1 MDSLQMNNGDP
12 PPPVSGAGGGHQR
25 TANGNI
31 SMDSAIAALEQHDT
45 LFHRQV
51 MHLRQQQVGSHHNT
65 QSDHRHYN
73 RTISFLY

>member
-1 MDSLQMNNGDP
+1 MNNGDP

-31 SMDSAIAALEQHDT
+31 STDSAIAALEQHDT

-51 MHLRQQQVGSHHNT
+51 MHLRQQQVW
-65 QSDHRHYN
+65 RHLN
-73 RTISFLY
+73 SNKTALMTIFCVG